1 MPASNLHC
9 NWFYI
14 ISIVGLN
21 VTALRTKGNIL
32 TDLWP
37 MWVLGAA
44 LLSIDKKLGKQLAAW
59 RGRTSSPP
67 HHSTSARLSPAVIR
81 QILVDIM
88 WVDTR
93 MCLVYAGKCWLEL
106 LNLYFKWIVQA
117 EWMGMWGGTQ
127 CMYSGHLSCLLPCAW
142 GIWFCTF
149 IYKTIMM
156 QG

>member
-37 MWVLGAA
+37 MWALGAA

-67 HHSTSARLSPAVIR
+67 HHSTSGRLSPAVIR

-88 WVDTR
+88 WVDTH
-93 MCLVYAGKCWLEL
+93 MCLGCMDYTLRREMLIGA
-106 LNLYFKWIVQA
+106 FKPLFQVDCSG
-117 EWMGMWGGTQ
+117 WMDGHVRRYT
-127 CMYSGHLSCLLPCAW
+127 MYVLRTFVLFVTVCLGHLVLY
-142 GIWFCTF
+142 
-149 IYKTIMM
+149 IYL
-156 QG
+156 